1 MQVVCGRVPGLE
13 RESERARERENE
25 RTPRERES
33 ERARE
38 YKPFCCLLV
47 LLLLLL
53 LLLLLASQPI
63 IRRTF
68 SACVCFVTFV
78 SVYLCA

>member
-1 MQVVCGRVPGLE
+1 MRRVPSPN
-13 RESERARERENE
+13 RYMAVAKFCFCKNNKRSID
-25 RTPRERES
+25 
-33 ERARE
+33 RARE

-47 LLLLLL
+47 LLLLL